1 MARRCDITGC
11 REDARFVKRS
21 VQVRLPGH
29 PELVTIGD
37 LHVCATHDR
46 SSGLGARVSIRDSIV
61 ASAMLRQR

>member
-1 MARRCDITGC
+1 M
-11 REDARFVKRS
+11 KHS

-29 PELVTIGD
+29 PDPVTIGD

-46 SSGLGARVSIRDSIV
+46 ASGIGARVSIRDSIV